1 MMEVLVIW
9 VFSDQPMRKTYDI
22 IVSAEEEFARA
33 VALGVLVRRPL
44 TAWHYLIPGMFIID
58 FLKRSSEVRRYS
70 GDFLFPRRLA
80 LDAAQNIRDGEERRE
95 AVSRVSEAVKEWLDS
110 LKLYSVDL
118 HKHQVE
124 VVELLIDHYGKLL
137 DSEGDTYYS
146 LVKNAY
152 NTQQNYEAYLSQLTA
167 AEKEVDRAIVEE
179 LGESEV
185 LREKLAAEKRQ
196 VERMRKKNVEI
207 IFLD

>member
-1 MMEVLVIW
+1 MMEDLVIW
-9 VFSDQPMRKTYDI
+9 VFSEHPMRKTYDI
-22 IVSAEEEFARA
+22 IVYAEEEFARA
-33 VALGVLVRRPL
+33 VALGVVVRRPL

-70 GDFLFPRRLA
+70 GHFLFPRKLA
-80 LDAAQNIRDGEERRE
+80 LDAAQNICNGDERGG
-95 AVSRVSEAVKEWLDS
+95 AFSRVSGAVKEWLNS
-110 LKLYSVDL
+110 LKLYSGDL

-124 VVELLIDHYGKLL
+124 VVELLIDHYGKLFA
-137 DSEGDTYYS
+137 SEGDNYHS

-152 NTQQNYEAYLSQLTA
+152 DTQQHYEAYLSQLAA
-167 AEKEVDRAIVEE
+167 AEQEVDRAIIDE

-196 VERMRKKNVEI
+196 VERMRKKNVEL
-207 IFLD
+207 IFLG